1 MEKEITIMV
10 EGVQMKGTPSQLKS
24 VLGEVI
30 PIESGTVD
38 LFYNSSTK
46 GLIYIPDM
54 DTTHIYNSINKILRN
69 DETGWRLDEVCGLV
83 TELFKRAKEYDEM
96 LADE

>member
-10 EGVQMKGTPSQLKS
+10 NGVQMKGTPTQLKS
-24 VLGEVI
+24 VLGNVVI
-30 PIESGTVD
+30 RKSGDVE

-54 DTTHIYNSINKILRN
+54 DTTHIYNAVKKLISYGTPFG
-69 DETGWRLDEVCGLV
+69 DAETFGLLH
-83 TELFKRAKEYDEM
+83 ELFNRAKEYDEM
-96 LADE
+96 LRDE